1 MARLIIRIAVTSG
14 MTDDH
19 LAHINCGESNLNKGK
34 YLIQKE
40 SLPEKTRT

>member
-1 MARLIIRIAVTSG
+1 MIKIGTTRG

-19 LAHINCGESNLNKGK
+19 LAHKNCGESNLNKGK